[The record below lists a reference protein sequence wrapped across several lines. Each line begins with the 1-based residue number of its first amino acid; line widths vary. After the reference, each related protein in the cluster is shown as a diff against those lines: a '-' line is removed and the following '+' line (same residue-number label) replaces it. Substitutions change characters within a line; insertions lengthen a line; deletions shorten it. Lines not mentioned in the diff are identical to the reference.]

1 MKNIGLELIKNRK
14 GMLISVMVVMVL
26 VMAAGAHLSYGDENM
41 ELQPLD
47 ELPSKRCLL
56 EIQLGR
62 CNTIA

>member
-1 MKNIGLELIKNRK
+1 
-14 GMLISVMVVMVL
+14 MLMGVMVVMVL